1 MDYQWHDLIGN
12 VGVLTIV
19 AAYLALQMGWV
30 AGRSLRY
37 SAANAVGALLV
48 LVSLAVDFNLSAFVV
63 EAFWLAISLLG
74 VGRWLRQR
82 ATGRSR

>member
-12 VGVLTIV
+12 VGVLTSV

-37 SAANAVGALLV
+37 SAANAVGALLL
-48 LVSLAVDFNLSAFVV
+48 LVSLTVELNLSAFVV
-63 EAFWLAISLLG
+63 EAFWLSISLLG
-74 VGRWLRQR
+74 VRRWLWQR
-82 ATGRSR
+82 PTGRSR